1 MNDGIGSKTPSGQ
14 RPVLPRLQTV
24 RTEWTERQ
32 RAEPKTPKLHELPVT
47 GPVAAFFRHWQ
58 LPASRDEVSQ
68 VMRCCI
74 RNKDGDGAARLV
86 KALFER
92 DGDAGLTLRLGYPAS
107 GDEQGPLADD
117 DLKFL
122 VRWINEWMPKTPG
135 GPVALDL
142 SGNDLTAKG
151 LTRLCACLRVNP
163 RVRALD
169 LSRNRFLTPA
179 LSRQDTASKALRRKL
194 TSPRCPRAPLR
205 TGDAIGELLTSGHLR
220 RLWLNGIPFAR
231 EDRELIIRAVVDKR
245 TLCAL
250 GMSGC
255 ALSEADIK
263 ILVQQNGSKGWRHLA
278 LGAKLT
284 QGALQSITALL
295 RTSKTLVTL
304 DLETTEPYS
313 LLTVTELFRALDGNH
328 SLKHL
333 SVAGHSLRGNGAAVT
348 EVLRKNTCLRRLD
361 MSGSDISMELLE
373 ALVRALSRQEGFKPN
388 DTLTTLI
395 LPEFAPGAVDHD
407 KTELI
412 KAKISFAISRNRA
425 SLFERLQANALTVFA
440 AGRSSACT
448 LPPELRSRIVGYLQD
463 DERALRS
470 LANQV
475 RKPDLAP
482 EARATPKT
490 WQEARSPRS

>member
-1 MNDGIGSKTPSGQ
+1 VSNGIGGKTPSGK

-24 RTEWTERQ
+24 RTQRQ
-32 RAEPKTPKLHELPVT
+32 RSESKTPKLHELPVT

-68 VMRCCI
+68 VMRFCI
-74 RNKDGDGAARLV
+74 RNKDGDGAATLV

-92 DGDAGLTLRLGYPAS
+92 DGDGALTLRLGCPAP

-122 VRWINEWMPKTPG
+122 VRWINEWMPELPG

-151 LTRLCACLRVNP
+151 LTRLCACLHKNP
-163 RVRALD
+163 RMQALD

-179 LSRQDTASKALRRKL
+179 LPRPDTARKALHRKL
-194 TSPRCPRAPLR
+194 TSPRRPKAPLR
-205 TGDAIGELLTSGHLR
+205 TGDAIGDLLTSGSLR

-231 EDRELIIRAVVDKR
+231 EDRELILHAVVGNR

-263 ILVQQNGSKGWRHLA
+263 ILVQQDGSKGWRHLA

-284 QGALQSITALL
+284 EAALKSITGLL
-295 RTSKTLVTL
+295 LTSETLETL

-313 LLTVTELFRALDGNH
+313 FLTVTELFHALGGNH
-328 SLKHL
+328 RLKHL
-333 SVAGHSLRGNGAAVT
+333 SVAGHSLRGNGTVVT
-348 EVLRKNTCLRRLD
+348 EVLQKNTCLRRLD

-388 DTLTTLI
+388 ETLTTLI
-395 LPEFAPGAVDHD
+395 LPEFAPGTVDHD
-407 KTELI
+407 KKELI
-412 KAKISFAISRNRA
+412 KAKISFAINRNRA
-425 SLFERLQANALTVFA
+425 SLFEQLQANALTVFP
-440 AGRSSACT
+440 AGCSSART
-448 LPPELRSRIVGYLQD
+448 LPPELLSGIVGYLQD
-463 DERALRS
+463 DERALRA
-470 LANQV
+470 LGNLV
-475 RKPDLAP
+475 RTPDPAP
-482 EARATPKT
+482 ETRAAPKT
-490 WQEARSPRS
+490 WREARSPRI